1 MQYTKTGVILIKERS
16 VGQLNNL
23 QKKLRSEKGATITF
37 ALLLFLVCAV
47 LAVVIIIASTA
58 AAGRMS
64 GLSEADQEYYSVTS
78 ASQLLKDSLGDQSI
92 TIAEVKDIETTTSY
106 QETTGDVNS
115 IDASSDDSIY
125 LLANE
130 LDELRSG
137 HIIYDG
143 DWYAPNYDSLENGE
157 KLGRYFAFQYAQL
170 VSSLS
175 SGGSDNASMEGTL
188 KLEVTGDNIGADIDW
203 KMTVGDDND
212 GDLTFQVRSIGD
224 DPFIQTASFEVDQKV
239 SYDTLTLEEEDADR
253 NRDEDQT
260 VVDSR
265 QMKKTS
271 ISWKLVDIQTV
282 K

>member
-1 MQYTKTGVILIKERS
+1 M
-16 VGQLNNL
+16 GQLNNI

-106 QETTGDVNS
+106 KEEGDVNS

-143 DWYAPNYDSLENGE
+143 DWYAPNYGSLENGE
-157 KLGRYFAFQYAQL
+157 KLGRYFAYQYAKL

-175 SGGSDNASMEGTL
+175 SGGSSSASMEGTL
-188 KLEVTGDNIGADIDW
+188 HLEVTSDNIGADIDW

-224 DPFIQTASFEVDQKV
+224 DPFIQTAGFEVDQKI
-239 SYDTLTLEEEDADR
+239 SYDTVTLEEEDADR
-253 NRDEDQT
+253 NRDEGQT
-260 VVDSR
+260 VVDGR
-265 QMKKTS
+265 EMKKTS